1 MCSVKTCSHYL
12 MVFKPVKFFHTLN
25 LILLLSSTQVYA
37 QETSSIPVELTLETP
52 MAPAGTNEM
61 TLDVDE
67 QQVETLEQE
76 YALNGYSLG
85 LAFLNQNFNVDAK
98 VLIDEKSTLNLSS
111 QSSDFQS
118 AGIVGR
124 YVILPFN
131 KIGTDVNVSVASSVN
146 HGSVGF
152 SSITSLKAELN
163 LGYAIKLSQTPVYFL
178 GGVGYELIYGND
190 IQKILSHGGG
200 TVQIGVG
207 IGIGKKF
214 NVELFYCYAK
224 HDVSTTFKENA
235 QNIAIQSG
243 AKSGRFLTQTVT
255 SNIIESKLTY
265 SY

>member
-1 MCSVKTCSHYL
+1 

-85 LAFLNQNFNVDAK
+85 LAVFNQNFNVDAK
-98 VLIDEKSTLNLSS
+98 LLINEKSTVDLSS

-118 AGIVGR
+118 AGVMAR
-124 YVILPFN
+124 YAVLPYN
-131 KIGTDVNVSVASSVN
+131 KVGTDLNITLGSSLN
-146 HGSVGF
+146 HNSVGF
-152 SSITSLKAELN
+152 SSITSVKAELN
-163 LGYAIKLSQTPVYFL
+163 LGYAIKLFQTPVYFL
-178 GGVGYELIYGND
+178 GGIGYELIYGND
-190 IQKILSHGGG
+190 IQKILSPGGG
-200 TVQIGVG
+200 TVQIGAG
-207 IGIGKKF
+207 IGLGKKF
-214 NVELFYCYAK
+214 NVELFYCYAN
-224 HDVSTTFKENA
+224 HTVSTTFQENA
-235 QNIAIQSG
+235 QNIGIQGG
-243 AKSGRFLTQTVT
+243 AKTGRFLTQTVT